1 MSDASASPDA
11 PRPDPSDPVAP
22 APVPTTEDGI
32 PLVANGRRLT
42 EAQIQALREARERRA
57 AIDAAAQLP
66 PERGGSA
73 KPGEPTR
80 YGDWE
85 RAGRAYDFS

>member
-1 MSDASASPDA
+1 MASTDPDA
-11 PRPDPSDPVAP
+11 PADAAP
-22 APVPTTEDGI
+22 ETAQEPVPTTEDGI

-42 EAQIQALREARERRA
+42 EAQIQALREARARRA
-57 AIDAAAQLP
+57 AIDARTDLP

>member
-1 MSDASASPDA
+1 MTDPHPSDAPGAASD
-11 PRPDPSDPVAP
+11 RDGAP

-32 PLVANGRRLT
+32 PLFANGRRLT
-42 EAQIQALREARERRA
+42 EPQIQALREAQARRDAIDRA
-57 AIDAAAQLP
+57 ADLP
-66 PERGGSA
+66 PEKGGSV